1 MPLCY
6 HTTAVLFQF
15 NSSLRVQ
22 NLLNFSTENTGRDLT
37 LNRSIKAMMMRSA
50 ARFSCSKLFDDDS
63 KVSASFLCQNEDC
76 GVQVCAVDKALP
88 SVMTKAEFEADVF
101 AVGVFSSIAEVDW
114 YKRVV
119 G

>member
-1 MPLCY
+1 
-6 HTTAVLFQF
+6 
-15 NSSLRVQ
+15 
-22 NLLNFSTENTGRDLT
+22 
-37 LNRSIKAMMMRSA
+37 MRIVA
-50 ARFSCSKLFDDDS
+50 CRCVPWTK
-63 KVSASFLCQNEDC
+63 
-76 GVQVCAVDKALP
+76 LP